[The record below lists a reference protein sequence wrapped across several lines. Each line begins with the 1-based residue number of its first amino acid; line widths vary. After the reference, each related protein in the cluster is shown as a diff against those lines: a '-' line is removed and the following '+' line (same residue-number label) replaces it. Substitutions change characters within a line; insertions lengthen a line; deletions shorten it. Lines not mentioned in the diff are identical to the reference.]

1 MSPNA
6 PVRQPWKGRLLLV
19 AILALVTF
27 ALLPHQR
34 ASAHPATLGS
44 SQLAPSKPTVVLI
57 HGAFANSSSWDAV
70 IQRLQQDGYPVVAPR
85 NPLRSL
91 QGDSAT
97 VAAFLKTI
105 SGPIILIGH
114 SYGGSVITNAAV
126 GNQEVKALVYVDAN
140 IPDQGQSAAQLA
152 SAQPGSCLAAA
163 PSTVFN
169 TVPYPEAPA
178 GDQDLY
184 VKPNLFPRC
193 FANGLS
199 ATEGAVLA
207 ATQQPVTSS
216 ALNAPSGI
224 PAWKTIPSWAL
235 IGTADNVIPVAE
247 QRIMVKHAG
256 AHSVG
261 VKAPHLSMIAR
272 PDAVTNLI
280 IAAAQATVHSESAHP
295 LHLLGR

>member
-6 PVRQPWKGRLLLV
+6 PVRQRWKGTLLLATAV
-19 AILALVTF
+19 VLVTF
-27 ALLPHQR
+27 ALLPLQR
-34 ASAHPATLGS
+34 ASAHPATVTS
-44 SQLAPSKPTVVLI
+44 SPLAPFKPTTVLI

-91 QGDSAT
+91 QGDAAT

-105 SGPIILIGH
+105 SGPIILVGH
-114 SYGGSVITNAAV
+114 SYGGAVITNAAV
-126 GNQEVKALVYVDAN
+126 GNQEVKALVYVDAI
-140 IPDQGQSAAQLA
+140 IPDQGQSAAQVS
-152 SAQPGSCLAAA
+152 SAQPGSCLAAT

-169 TVPYPEAPA
+169 TVPYPGAPA
-178 GDQDLY
+178 GAHDLY

-193 FANGLS
+193 FANGLP
-199 ATEGAVLA
+199 ATQGAVLA

-216 ALNAPSGI
+216 ALNDPSGI

-247 QRIMVKHAG
+247 QRIMARHAG
-256 AHSVG
+256 THSVE

-280 IAAAQATVHSESAHP
+280 IAAAQATVHS
-295 LHLLGR
+295 

>member
-1 MSPNA
+1 MHPNP
-6 PVRQPWKGRLLLV
+6 PVRQTWKSTLLL
-19 AILALVTF
+19 AAALALVTF
-27 ALLPHQR
+27 ALLPHPR
-34 ASAHPATLGS
+34 ASAHPATWAR
-44 SQLAPSKPTVVLI
+44 SQLAPSKPTIVLI

-70 IQRLQQDGYPVVAPR
+70 VQRLQQDSYPVVAPR

-91 QGDSAT
+91 QGDAAT

-105 SGPIILIGH
+105 SGPIILVGH

-163 PSTVFN
+163 PATVFN
-169 TVPYPEAPA
+169 TVPLPGVPA
-178 GDQDLY
+178 GDADLY

-193 FANGLS
+193 FANGLP

-235 IGTADNVIPVAE
+235 IGTADHVIPVAE
-247 QRIMVKHAG
+247 QRLMAQHAG
-256 AHSVG
+256 AHSVE
-261 VKAPHLSMIAR
+261 VTAPHLSMIAR

-280 IAAAQATVHSESAHP
+280 ITAAQATVHS
-295 LHLLGR
+295 

>member
-1 MSPNA
+1 MYPNA
-6 PVRQPWKGRLLLV
+6 PVRQTWKGMLLL
-19 AILALVTF
+19 AALALVTF

-34 ASAHPATLGS
+34 ASAHPALVAHS
-44 SQLAPSKPTVVLI
+44 RPAPPKPTIVLI
-57 HGAFANSSSWDAV
+57 HGAWANSSSWDAV
-70 IQRLQQDGYPVVAPR
+70 VQRLQQDGYAVTVPR
-85 NPLRSL
+85 NPLRGL
-91 QGDSAT
+91 QSDAAV

-105 SGPIILIGH
+105 PGPIILVGH

-152 SAQPGSCLAAA
+152 SAQPGSCLAAEPA
-163 PSTVFN
+163 TVFN
-169 TVPYPEAPA
+169 TVPLPGAPA
-178 GDQDLY
+178 GDADLY

-207 ATQQPVTSS
+207 ATQQPVTPS
-216 ALNAPSGI
+216 ALNAPSGT

-247 QRIMVKHAG
+247 QRIMAKHAG
-256 AHSVG
+256 AHIVE

-272 PDAVTNLI
+272 PDAVTNII
-280 IAAAQATVHSESAHP
+280 IAAAQATVHS
-295 LHLLGR
+295 

>member
-1 MSPNA
+1 MYPNA
-6 PVRQPWKGRLLLV
+6 PVRQTWKSTLML
-19 AILALVTF
+19 AAALALITL
-27 ALLPHQR
+27 AMLPHQS
-34 ASAHPATLGS
+34 ASAHPAQAARARPAS
-44 SQLAPSKPTVVLI
+44 AKPTIVLI
-57 HGAFANSSSWDAV
+57 HGAWADSSSWDAV
-70 IQRLQQDGYPVVAPR
+70 IQRLQQDGYTVVAPG
-85 NPLRSL
+85 NPLRGL
-91 QGDSAT
+91 QSDAA
-97 VAAFLKTI
+97 VMAAFLKTI
-105 SGPIILIGH
+105 AGPIILAGH
-114 SYGGSVITNAAV
+114 SYGGSVITNAAR
-126 GNQEVKALVYVDAN
+126 GNPQVKALVYVDAN
-140 IPDQGQSAAQLA
+140 LPDQGQSAAQLS

-169 TVPYPEAPA
+169 TVPYPGAPA
-178 GDQDLY
+178 GDHDLY

-216 ALNAPSGI
+216 ALNDPSGI

-247 QRIMVKHAG
+247 QRIMAKHAG
-256 AHSVG
+256 AHSVE

-280 IAAAQATVHSESAHP
+280 IAAAQATVHS
-295 LHLLGR
+295 